1 MLFLQIRHTTIVMEN
16 KETRDIVKDIFTSYL
31 ESNGYRK
38 TQERYA
44 IVDTIYSHNGH
55 FDVESLYSEMKN
67 KNYRVSR
74 ATIYNTIDLMADAN
88 LLIKHQFGDGVTQ
101 FERVFNYKQ
110 HDHMICTSC
119 GKVIEFSDSRVD
131 EIKDS
136 VSNSYEFNI
145 NSHVLYFHG
154 ICKECQKKL

>member
-1 MLFLQIRHTTIVMEN
+1 MYYKISAMDSTD
-16 KETRDIVKDIFTSYL
+16 TRNIVKDVFTNYL

-38 TQERYA
+38 TPERYA

-55 FDVESLYSEMKN
+55 FDVESLFLQMKN

-74 ATIYNTIDLMADAN
+74 ATIYNTIDLMADAK

-101 FERVFNYKQ
+101 FERVFNYQQ
-110 HDHMICTSC
+110 HDHMICTNC
-119 GKVIEFSDSRVD
+119 GKVTEFYDQRID
-131 EIKDS
+131 DIKKT
-136 VSNSYEFNI
+136 VSATNSFQI

-154 ICKECQKKL
+154 ICSNCRKESEVK